1 MPYPVLDLSRVRT
14 YPLRRRANLVGP
26 QDLVSPDTPPLP
38 FDNPEL
44 SEIAERIVAARRA
57 GRPVIWSIGAHVVK
71 RGLAPVLI
79 DLMERGVI
87 THLASNGAATIH
99 DFEIALLGHTS
110 EDVAASLADGSF
122 GMAEETGA
130 LMNGAIRAGA
140 RDGLGVGEALG
151 RLLDDSDR
159 FPFRDCSL
167 LHAAYRLRIPYTVH
181 VALGTDIIHQHPA
194 CDFAALG
201 WASGQDFRIYVTSVS
216 QLEGGVFCNFGSAV
230 IGPEV
235 FLKALSIVRNLGHT
249 VRAFTTANFD
259 LVPLAGDYRRPI
271 GDGEVE
277 YYYRPRKNIVNRPV
291 ALGGRGYH
299 IAGDHRATIPNLAHQ
314 IRQRLGN
321 QTLPPP
327 SLLRQEAALAAGDLS
342 PQVAATLQA
351 LVERYPALKDAA
363 LALAQA
369 YRALRLSFRT
379 QATLFICGNGGS
391 MADALHIAGELNKSF
406 RHPRPVP
413 EAMQQRLARLP
424 GGAELAAH
432 LQQGLRTVVLG
443 ANPALASAVDNDSS
457 LRHMAY
463 AQELY
468 ALARPG
474 DALLAISTSG
484 RAANVVNAAI
494 LARAL
499 GLTVIALTGERDSPL
514 ASLADVAIRAP
525 ATDTAEVQGWHIQL
539 YHALCTMLEADAF
552 AESPAQAPLGP
563 LSATPSQPPF
573 SPAGKGGPE

>member
-1 MPYPVLDLSRVRT
+1 MPFATLDVSRVRT
-14 YPLRRRANLVGP
+14 YPLLERANLVDLA
-26 QDLVSPDTPPLP
+26 DLVSPEAPPPP

-44 SEIAERIVAARRA
+44 AEVAERIVAARRA

-99 DFEIALLGHTS
+99 DFEIAFMGHTS
-110 EDVAASLADGSF
+110 EDVATSLADGSF

-140 RDGLGVGEALG
+140 REGLGVGEALG
-151 RLLDDSDR
+151 RLLSGEKL
-159 FPFRDCSL
+159 FPFRDRSL
-167 LHAAYRLRIPYTVH
+167 LYTAYRLRIPYTVH

-249 VRAFTTANFD
+249 VRVFTTANFD
-259 LVPLAGDYRRPI
+259 LVPLGDYRRPI
-271 GDGEVE
+271 GDDVVE

-299 IAGDHRATIPNLAHQ
+299 ITGDHRVTIPNLAHLV
-314 IRQRLGN
+314 RQRLGRES
-321 QTLPPP
+321 LPPP
-327 SLLRQEAALAAGDLS
+327 PLLRQDPAPVAGDISPQAAALLH
-342 PQVAATLQA
+342 T
-351 LVERYPALKDAA
+351 LVERYPTLENAA
-363 LALAQA
+363 PALAQA
-369 YRALRLSFRT
+369 YRALRLAFRT
-379 QATLFICGNGGS
+379 QGALFICGNGGS
-391 MADALHIAGELNKSF
+391 MADALHIAGELDKAF
-406 RHPRPVP
+406 RRPRPIPVQHR
-413 EAMQQRLARLP
+413 ERLARLP
-424 GGAELAAH
+424 GGGELAAH
-432 LQQGLRTVVLG
+432 LQQGLRTIVLG
-443 ANPALASAVDNDSS
+443 ANPALASAVENDSP
-457 LRHMAY
+457 LRHMAF

-484 RAANVVNAAI
+484 KAQNVLNAATV
-494 LARAL
+494 AKAL
-499 GLTVIALTGERDSPL
+499 GLAVIALTGERDSPL
-514 ASLADVAIRAP
+514 AALADVAIRAP
-525 ATDTAEVQGWHIQL
+525 ATDTAEVQGWHVQL
-539 YHALCTMLEADAF
+539 YHTLCTLLEADAF
-552 AESPAQAPLGP
+552 GEA
-563 LSATPSQPPF
+563 
-573 SPAGKGGPE
+573 AGA